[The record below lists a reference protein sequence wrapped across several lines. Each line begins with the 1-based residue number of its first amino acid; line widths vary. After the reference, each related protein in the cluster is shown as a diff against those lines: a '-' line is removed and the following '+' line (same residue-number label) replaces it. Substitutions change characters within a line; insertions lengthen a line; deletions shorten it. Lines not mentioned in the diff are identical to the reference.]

1 MTAPDTS
8 ALDAAKYVALTTF
21 RRNGDPVTTPIWN
34 VQHMDGWACT
44 TGPESGK
51 VKRLRH
57 TARIEVA
64 PCDFQGRVADDA
76 PGFLG
81 TGRVVTDR
89 AEFSKISKAVS
100 KKYWILSTAMDLWE
114 KVAGV
119 LRKRETEGAVAW
131 TVEGPS

>member
-1 MTAPDTS
+1 MSTTDTS
-8 ALDAAKYVALTTF
+8 TLDAAKYVALTTF
-21 RRNGDPVTTPIWN
+21 RRNGDPVATPVWT

-51 VKRLRH
+51 VRRLRH

-64 PCDFQGRVADDA
+64 PCDFQGRVADGA
-76 PGFLG
+76 PRFIG

-100 KKYWILSTAMDLWE
+100 KKYWFLSTAMYLWE
-114 KVAGV
+114 KVAG
-119 LRKRETEGAVAW
+119 LFRRRGTEGAIAW

>member
-21 RRNGDPVTTPIWN
+21 RRNGDPVTTPIWT

-76 PGFLG
+76 PRFLG

-114 KVAGV
+114 QVAS
-119 LRKRETEGAVAW
+119 LFRTRETEGAVAW
-131 TVEGPS
+131 TVDGPA